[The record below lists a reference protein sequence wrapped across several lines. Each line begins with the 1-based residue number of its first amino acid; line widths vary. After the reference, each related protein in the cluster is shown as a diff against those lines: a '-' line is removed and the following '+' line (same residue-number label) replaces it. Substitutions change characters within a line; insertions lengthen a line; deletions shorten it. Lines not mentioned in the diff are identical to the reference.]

1 MERGT
6 SGQMNGARWRFGQNM
21 VREPLCPSP
30 TRRLEGPPTLCC
42 RHWFCRRR
50 CPTCFAGLPRAIVH
64 AYRVERPYGRATG
77 VDVHSWMSHQKQLDD
92 RQRPSATIGSGHSRL
107 YLAMSARL
115 GWTPSSCWEPMWGK
129 RECGSS
135 AGSIVNQIGNPHDF
149 FFLVVKPMLGFPE
162 KR

>member
-1 MERGT
+1 MRTAQKSSRGIRPAQ
-6 SGQMNGARWRFGQNM
+6 SLNHDAQA
-21 VREPLCPSP
+21 
-30 TRRLEGPPTLCC
+30 
-42 RHWFCRRR
+42 
-50 CPTCFAGLPRAIVH
+50 LPCEWEYLVPAVTTQDD
-64 AYRVERPYGRATG
+64 GRATG

-92 RQRPSATIGSGHSRL
+92 RQRPSATVGSGHSRL

>member
-1 MERGT
+1 MRTVQKSSRGIRPAK
-6 SGQMNGARWRFGQNM
+6 SLNHDAQA
-21 VREPLCPSP
+21 
-30 TRRLEGPPTLCC
+30 
-42 RHWFCRRR
+42 
-50 CPTCFAGLPRAIVH
+50 LPCEWEYLVPAVTTQDD
-64 AYRVERPYGRATG
+64 GRATG

-92 RQRPSATIGSGHSRL
+92 RQRPSATVGSGHSRL